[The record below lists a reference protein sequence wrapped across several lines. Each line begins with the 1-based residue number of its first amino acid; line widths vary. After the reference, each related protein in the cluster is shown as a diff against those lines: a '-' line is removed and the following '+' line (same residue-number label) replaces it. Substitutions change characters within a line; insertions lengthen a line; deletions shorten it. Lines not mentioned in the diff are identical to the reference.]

1 MTTPATGF
9 QTMFDRTTLLLGLAV
24 LVAATV
30 TLWVVLSRPALT
42 PEKLRA
48 AYADPAPAP
57 PAHGLRV
64 FHLGH
69 SLVGRDMPAMLAQ
82 LAGDTHRY
90 ESQLGWGTSL
100 KEHYEP
106 AETINGFEQENDHPR
121 FRPAREAIGSGDY
134 DAVVLT
140 EMVEIRDAIKYH
152 DSSKYVARWASLARE
167 AGPAGDV
174 FAAVVVLYGVADFD
188 HFGQHDGVIVARA
201 DRLACGAEAGVVVF
215 LLEAVDGFGGL
226 VMLFQGGA
234 PAELAFVAVRVAR
247 QLGQHGGHVAADEAV
262 AEVEDTQAVGRRRR
276 GRVGIGG
283 AQLLGRQGRPRQHHP
298 EGDGGGHENGQ
309 SEKEGR
315 AVEHRLKPGCRR
327 GHQKDT
333 RRSCTAGVVCRSA
346 EMAVMMWPWVTT

>member
-82 LAGDTHRY
+82 LAGDKHRY

-106 AETINGFEQENDHPR
+106 SETINGFEQENDHPR
-121 FRPAREAIGSGDY
+121 FRPAREAIGSGEY

-167 AGPAGDV
+167 ANPQTRLYLYETWHKLDDPDGWLDRLDADLDRYWIGELLQQDFTRNIPERPVYLIPAGQVMARFVRKVEDTGGIGDITSREDLFQRKDSGEIDPIHINDLGAYLV
-174 FAAVVVLYGVADFD
+174 ALTHYAVLYQTSPVGLR
-188 HFGQHDGVIVARA
+188 HELARA
-201 DRLACGAEAGVVVF
+201 DGTEADAPTEATARLMQQVVWDVVRARP
-215 LLEAVDGFGGL
+215 ETGG
-226 VMLFQGGA
+226 
-234 PAELAFVAVRVAR
+234 
-247 QLGQHGGHVAADEAV
+247 
-262 AEVEDTQAVGRRRR
+262 
-276 GRVGIGG
+276 
-283 AQLLGRQGRPRQHHP
+283 PR
-298 EGDGGGHENGQ
+298 
-309 SEKEGR
+309 
-315 AVEHRLKPGCRR
+315 
-327 GHQKDT
+327 
-333 RRSCTAGVVCRSA
+333 
-346 EMAVMMWPWVTT
+346 